1 MAQQNVSVAGAS
13 STGLDDGNTRVASH
27 CGGSLA
33 TGNQVHQGNQAGGVG
48 SHDGGNSQV
57 QESERSTAG
66 DGNVHAR
73 SDQRLQQS
81 SSAINDGQNA
91 LRHNGA
97 LGLFA
102 SAARAFDAAK
112 DIMEALR
119 SIHTNLAVNWR

>member
-1 MAQQNVSVAGAS
+1 MSLVLVRSISLA
-13 STGLDDGNTRVASH
+13 DGNTRVASH
-27 CGGSLA
+27 SGGSSA

-66 DGNVHAR
+66 DGNVHAG
-73 SDQRLQQS
+73 SDQPLQQS

-91 LRHNGA
+91 LRRNGA
-97 LGLFA
+97 LGLVA
-102 SAARAFDAAK
+102 SAASAFDTAK

-119 SIHTNLAVNWR
+119 SKHTNFASELEVMNLL